1 MPTYFEELELI
12 EKGEIKLI
20 YFLYGDDLFL
30 QEEAIRSV
38 CQSFIKTGGL
48 PERKVFYG
56 GEKTDDSFIQS
67 LVSVGMFSSR
77 QIVIYK
83 NINQIPISFR
93 KQLLQ
98 YFDNPDTNTLL
109 ILTADGQK
117 KSKFIE
123 SLKRI
128 SRVISVW
135 TPQPRSFP
143 SIVLGYLEKKGC
155 EIKPDALDLLVSST
169 DDTLSHTFS
178 ELEKVLVF
186 VGERKSINIDDI
198 RFIVGGS
205 KKYQMSDFIDAIGNG
220 DLYNSINICITLI
233 ETGIKAPY
241 FVSSL
246 YNYFVNVWAYPEVH
260 MNASEGKPWMRWKI
274 TKYGKGYENY
284 KNSDFGFIIDRLTDV
299 DLKSKSVNLST
310 EELMIPLLYEIVSAK
325 KRKDGK

>member
-12 EKGEIKLI
+12 EKGEIKPT

-30 QEEAIRSV
+30 QEEAIKAV
-38 CQSFIKTGGL
+38 CQSFSKTGGM
-48 PERKVFYG
+48 PDRKIFYAGER
-56 GEKTDDSFIQS
+56 TDNSFIQS
-67 LVSVGMFSSR
+67 LGGIGMFSSR

-83 NINQIPISFR
+83 NINQISISVR

-98 YFDNPDTNTLL
+98 YLDNPDVNTLL
-109 ILTADGQK
+109 ILAAVGQK

-123 SLKRI
+123 SLKRK

-135 TPQPRSFP
+135 TPQLGSFHG
-143 SIVLGYLEKKGC
+143 IVFRYFEKKGY
-155 EIKPDALDLLVSST
+155 KLAPDALELLVSST
-169 DDTLSHTFS
+169 NDSLSHTFS
-178 ELEKVLVF
+178 ELEKVLLYI
-186 VGERKSINIDDI
+186 GERKSIDADDI

-205 KKYQMSDFIDAIGNG
+205 KKYQMSDFIDAVGNR
-220 DLYNSINICITLI
+220 DLYNSVNICMLLI

-260 MNASEGKPWMRWKI
+260 IKYSGVKPWEKWKI
-274 TKYGKGYENY
+274 LKYRKGYENY
-284 KNSDFGFIIDRLTDV
+284 KNCDFGFIINRLTDV

-310 EELMIPLLYEIVSAK
+310 KELMIPLLYEIISVK
-325 KRKDGK
+325 KRKDEK